1 MQTVTK
7 RTILSI
13 GNLKESR
20 AGLRVLDLGQDA
32 DNAHNDT
39 QDQIE
44 GDEELMQ
51 AAAFVL

>member
-1 MQTVTK
+1 M
-7 RTILSI
+7 LSN

-39 QDQIE
+39 QYQVE

-51 AAAFVL
+51 AAAFCL